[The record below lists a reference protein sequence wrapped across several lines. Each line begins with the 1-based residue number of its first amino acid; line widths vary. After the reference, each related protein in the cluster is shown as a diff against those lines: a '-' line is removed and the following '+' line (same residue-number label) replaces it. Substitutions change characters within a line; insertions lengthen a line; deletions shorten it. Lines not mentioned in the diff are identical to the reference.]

1 MYAFSV
7 KQIGSSHVECG
18 KVCQDES
25 FSFCNEHYVM
35 AVVADGHGGDKYFRS
50 DRGAQFATIAADA
63 TIGYFMFQTEKM
75 TKMPKGDWLRQ
86 LCATIITQW
95 QRLIEKDYQA
105 EPFQTDGRWQE
116 AYGTTLIVAVRTEQY
131 FFALQIGDGTCVTM
145 DENGKCRQPI
155 PKDKKCFLNR
165 TTSLCDTDAINN
177 FRTVFMDK
185 DLPMTAFVASDGVD
199 DTYTSNKVLYSF
211 YNKLNEMF
219 HQNKWKAE
227 MNLEAFLPSM
237 SEKGSHDDI
246 SIAGL
251 FADIENNYDD
261 IEDTDEDDYED

>member
-1 MYAFSV
+1 MKISIFYSKLFESMY
-7 KQIGSSHVECG
+7 GE
-18 KVCQDES
+18 
-25 FSFCNEHYVM
+25 N
-35 AVVADGHGGDKYFRS
+35 AVDFD
-50 DRGAQFATIAADA
+50 
-63 TIGYFMFQTEKM
+63 
-75 TKMPKGDWLRQ
+75 
-86 LCATIITQW
+86 
-95 QRLIEKDYQA
+95 
-105 EPFQTDGRWQE
+105 
-116 AYGTTLIVAVRTEQY
+116 
-131 FFALQIGDGTCVTM
+131 
-145 DENGKCRQPI
+145 
-155 PKDKKCFLNR
+155 
-165 TTSLCDTDAINN
+165 DTDAINN